1 MKKLSLLA
9 LGLLFVSLS
18 SCDIGGS
25 NDCTS
30 QYVGVGTTA
39 VTGPETA
46 AVNETI
52 TLQVSFSVTSNCG
65 EFQLF
70 HADQGEPNE
79 TIITVNAK
87 YDGCNCDK
95 TAVTLTAPYSFK
107 AVAPGTYLL
116 RFKKDN
122 TTFIDKQI
130 VVQ

>member
-1 MKKLSLLA
+1 MLA

-25 NDCTS
+25 SDCTS

-46 AVNETI
+46 AINETI
-52 TLQVSFSVTSNCG
+52 TLQVSFSVSNNCG

-70 HADQGEPNE
+70 HTEQGEPNE

-95 TAVTLTAPYSFK
+95 TAVVKTEPYSFK
-107 AVAPGTYLL
+107 AIAAGTYVL
-116 RFKKDN
+116 RFRKDN
-122 TTFIDKQI
+122 TTYIDKTI